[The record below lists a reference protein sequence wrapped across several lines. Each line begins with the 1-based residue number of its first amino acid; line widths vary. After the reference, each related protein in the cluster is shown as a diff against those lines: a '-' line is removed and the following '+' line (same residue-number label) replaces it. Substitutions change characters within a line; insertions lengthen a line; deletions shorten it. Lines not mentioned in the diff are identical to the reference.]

1 MISLFCVL
9 LIIKSELN
17 IYKLNFLL
25 FLFIELGP
33 LSVYSPLS
41 LSHIKYVFIFLLV
54 LDKVQPKVQGVQ
66 PEVVPVAPSSQSTPA
81 APPQV
86 YFVLHA

>member
-1 MISLFCVL
+1 MILLFCVL
-9 LIIKSELN
+9 LLIKLESN
-17 IYKLNFLL
+17 IYKQNFLL
-25 FLFIELGP
+25 FLFIELGS

-41 LSHIKYVFIFLLV
+41 LSHIKYVFVFLLV
-54 LDKVQPKVQGVQ
+54 LDKVQSKVQSVQ
-66 PEVVPVAPSSQSTPA
+66 PEVVPAVPSSQSVPA